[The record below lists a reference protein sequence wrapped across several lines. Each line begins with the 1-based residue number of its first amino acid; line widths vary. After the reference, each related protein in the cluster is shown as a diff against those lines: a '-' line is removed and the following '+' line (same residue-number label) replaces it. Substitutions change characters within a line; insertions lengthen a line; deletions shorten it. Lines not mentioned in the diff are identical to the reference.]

1 MTFKERMMAVFEGKK
16 PDVIPWFADLGY
28 WYYAETEKGT
38 LPEKYKGNGVVQ
50 LYCDSDTEP

>member
-1 MTFKERMMAVFEGKK
+1 MMAVFEGKK